1 MRALFSLSALLLPT
15 VASLAEVSQDC
26 RAPDPA
32 KAIGGCTIFLQNTS
46 TNRGDQSYAYTLRAD
61 AFISLRQYDAAAK
74 DLEKAFQLIPNNVL
88 ALATRGRLHYM
99 RSDFKR
105 AIADADAALR
115 LVPNFSP
122 ARRLRG
128 AVQMELSNYVE
139 ARKDLDWVIANSP
152 TDAVA
157 LANRGKLHRLQNNNE
172 MALADLDRAVAL
184 APRSWTW
191 PLLQRAD
198 TYQITGDYRRA
209 IADYDQVLAVT
220 PNDVEVQR
228 RRAAALAL
236 LNRRGP
242 MPTSPPAP
250 SPGNATGPSG
260 PAGPPAANATANVE
274 QMLQQAR
281 LMLDR
286 RDAMGAHR
294 IASDLLKA
302 NPGLAEAY
310 QVRGRAFYQESM
322 YPEALDDLNKY
333 VGLKPSDATGHYL
346 RGLAHANLGHSN
358 EALADADQLQRLAAT
373 DTRGHFLRGFTHLLA
388 ARYQQAD
395 DEYSAGIKMRANDS
409 LYVNRALARMELGR
423 YGDAEADLQQ
433 AYAINAR
440 NAAIAAIRGQ
450 LQVRTARIEQAEAS
464 FRDALAIDPSNV
476 AARIGQQALFT
487 VRAMKQLPS
496 FSAQPK

>member
-1 MRALFSLSALLLPT
+1 MRGLFSLSALLLPT
-15 VASLAEVSQDC
+15 AASLADVSQDC

-46 TNRGDQSYAYTLRAD
+46 TNRSDQSYAYTLRAD
-61 AFISLRQYDAAAK
+61 AFISLRQYDAATK
-74 DLEKAFQLIPNNVL
+74 DLEKALQLIPNNVL
-88 ALATRGRLHYM
+88 ALTTRGRLHYM

-157 LANRGKLHRLQNNNE
+157 LANRGKLHRLQNNND
-172 MALADLDRAVAL
+172 MALTDLDRAVAL

-220 PNDVEVQR
+220 PNDAEVRR

-236 LNRRGP
+236 LNRAAP
-242 MPTSPPAP
+242 TPTSPPSSA
-250 SPGNATGPSG
+250 PGNATGSGGPVGPSA
-260 PAGPPAANATANVE
+260 PITTAHVE
-274 QMLQQAR
+274 QALKQAR

-286 RDAMGAHR
+286 RDAMGAHK

-310 QVRGRAFYQESM
+310 LVRGRAFYQESM
-322 YPEALDDLNKY
+322 YPEALEDLNKY
-333 VGLKPSDATGHYL
+333 SGLKPSDATGYYL
-346 RGLAHANLGHSN
+346 RGLAHASLGHSN

-373 DTRGHFLRGFTHLLA
+373 DARGHFLRGFTHLLA

-440 NAAIAAIRGQ
+440 NAGIAAIRGQ
-450 LQVRTARIEQAEAS
+450 LQVRTQRIEQAEAS

-496 FSAQPK
+496 FPAQPK

>member
-1 MRALFSLSALLLPT
+1 
-15 VASLAEVSQDC
+15 
-26 RAPDPA
+26 
-32 KAIGGCTIFLQNTS
+32 
-46 TNRGDQSYAYTLRAD
+46 
-61 AFISLRQYDAAAK
+61 
-74 DLEKAFQLIPNNVL
+74 
-88 ALATRGRLHYM
+88 
-99 RSDFKR
+99 
-105 AIADADAALR
+105 
-115 LVPNFSP
+115 
-122 ARRLRG
+122 
-128 AVQMELSNYVE
+128 MELSNYVE

-220 PNDVEVQR
+220 PNDAEVQR

-236 LNRRGP
+236 LNRGAP
-242 MPTSPPAP
+242 MPTSPPAS
-250 SPGNATGPSG
+250 SPGPSG
-260 PAGPPAANATANVE
+260 PSAPITAAHVE
-274 QMLQQAR
+274 QALKQAR
-281 LMLDR
+281 FMLDR
-286 RDAMGAHR
+286 RDAMGAHK

-310 QVRGRAFYQESM
+310 LVRGRAFYQESM

-333 VGLKPSDATGHYL
+333 AGLKPSDATGYYL
-346 RGLAHANLGHSN
+346 RGLAHASLGHSN
-358 EALADADQLQRLAAT
+358 EALADADQLQRLAAA
-373 DTRGHFLRGFTHLLA
+373 DTRGHFLRGFTRLLA

-395 DEYSAGIKMRANDS
+395 DEFSAGIKIRANDS

-423 YGDAEADLQQ
+423 YADAEADLQQ

-440 NAAIAAIRGQ
+440 NAGIAAIRGQ
-450 LQVRTARIEQAEAS
+450 LQVRTGRIEQAEAS

-487 VRAMKQLPS
+487 VRALRQLPLS
-496 FSAQPK
+496 SAQTK